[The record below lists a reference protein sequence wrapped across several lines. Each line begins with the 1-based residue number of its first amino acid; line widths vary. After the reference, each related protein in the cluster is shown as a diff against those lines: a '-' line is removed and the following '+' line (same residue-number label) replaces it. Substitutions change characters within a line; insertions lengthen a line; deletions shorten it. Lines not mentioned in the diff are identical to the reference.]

1 MRPAGADIFH
11 DPRDL
16 LHAARAGVDVRGPKL
31 GRQKVPAAK
40 NIERQ
45 ITVAV
50 VITVEE
56 AALLVTVHWVVG
68 GIQIKNDLPWRPRM
82 RLQEQPHQQGLDRRP
97 VIGDLVVARRFRPAQ
112 LQPVQGRL
120 ARHRRAVRASRL
132 QFARQHRHDW
142 IVAQIIVVV
151 EVFIAERDG
160 KHPLPHQRHHVVL
173 DQVLATIIAKAS
185 GKTLHQS
192 NRPIGG
198 AKQKRSRIRRHQ
210 SSIEGGVHRAAFHDS
225 KIKPFCA
232 TLCRHRGFLESLQ
245 KSLRH
250 NNFR

>member
-1 MRPAGADIFH
+1 MRPDFVFSDSSISPSFFFTTPAKK
-11 DPRDL
+11 PRTECGC
-16 LHAARAGVDVRGPKL
+16 HP
-31 GRQKVPAAK
+31 
-40 NIERQ
+40 
-45 ITVAV
+45 
-50 VITVEE
+50 
-56 AALLVTVHWVVG
+56 VTF
-68 GIQIKNDLPWRPRM
+68 
-82 RLQEQPHQQGLDRRP
+82 E
-97 VIGDLVVARRFRPAQ
+97 
-112 LQPVQGRL
+112 
-120 ARHRRAVRASRL
+120 
-132 QFARQHRHDW
+132 
-142 IVAQIIVVV
+142 
-151 EVFIAERDG
+151 IA
-160 KHPLPHQRHHVVL
+160 HVVL